1 MPLKI
6 FTAESPTSFEL
17 AAFEAQESLNAWA
30 KGKQVGP
37 VVLTPYYYV
46 KNGIGISY
54 VVFLSINEAE
64 RFPEAAAEGS
74 DKPEGPT
81 RKRFIGE
88 GEG

>member
-1 MPLKI
+1 
-6 FTAESPTSFEL
+6 
-17 AAFEAQESLNAWA
+17 
-30 KGKQVGP
+30 